1 MLLFYIN
8 RTYAR
13 VSTCPHNPT
22 QFDLIFETLTPKP
35 ETLNPTQFDLK
46 FDIPVSYPAT
56 SPELAL
62 PEIDGFFLLSCVC
75 VYQCV
80 CVCVCVYAI

>member
-22 QFDLIFETLTPKP
+22 QFDLIFDTLTPKP
-35 ETLNPTQFDLK
+35 QNPKTPISTKIYGSILNSIIK
-46 FDIPVSYPAT
+46 YKVKN
-56 SPELAL
+56 
-62 PEIDGFFLLSCVC
+62 EICFKPLHEQG
-75 VYQCV
+75 
-80 CVCVCVYAI
+80 